1 MNLECKKIYGW
12 SCTWLGIEIQTK
24 GELLFLVL
32 EKQGIDAKK
41 VGKWRRIVSSKAKK
55 KKEFVK
61 LCPKT
66 KSNFISYKKLNSIC
80 LLLLPIHFALYGPER
95 KKREKDSDV
104 YSCNRSFTKTH
115 KRFTDELLRWFTLID
130 TTGKKREEFFN
141 YYYRSYTVTYKELS
155 FH

>member
-1 MNLECKKIYGW
+1 
-12 SCTWLGIEIQTK
+12 LGIEIQTK

-41 VGKWRRIVSSKAKK
+41 VWKWRRIVSSKAKK

-80 LLLLPIHFALYGPER
+80 YSLPIHFALYGPER

-115 KRFTDELLRWFTLID
+115 KRFTDELLR
-130 TTGKKREEFFN
+130 
-141 YYYRSYTVTYKELS
+141 
-155 FH
+155 

>member
-1 MNLECKKIYGW
+1 MHLIGDRNSNKRGITVPCSGETRNRCQKSLEMASYCVIP
-12 SCTWLGIEIQTK
+12 
-24 GELLFLVL
+24 
-32 EKQGIDAKK
+32 
-41 VGKWRRIVSSKAKK
+41 SKKK

-80 LLLLPIHFALYGPER
+80 YSLPIHFALYGPER

-130 TTGKKREEFFN
+130 TTGKKRKEFFN